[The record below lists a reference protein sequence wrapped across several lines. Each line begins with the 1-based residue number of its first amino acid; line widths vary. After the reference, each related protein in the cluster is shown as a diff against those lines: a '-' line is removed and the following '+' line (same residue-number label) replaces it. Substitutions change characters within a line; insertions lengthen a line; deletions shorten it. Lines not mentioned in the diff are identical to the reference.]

1 MAEELV
7 FKIGIDVSAAEDAAK
22 KIPDMIERGSR
33 RQGRS
38 PAADRGKWVPGPNG
52 QPVWQW
58 NSPQTPSQKP
68 PGGTATPTTPPA
80 PPVVPPV
87 VPPVA
92 PTPPVPPAATTRAWS
107 TYEKLSGTLKVLE
120 KVQEFVDKAEEK
132 AMRIQANARA
142 TGLSGELLQG
152 LEYAAKQSN
161 VNPADVIKALETG
174 KAKLGAATLKGGDT
188 AAMLQ
193 RVGMSLQSV
202 RSGATGSYD
211 VLMHLAD
218 MYENQGNSAQ
228 LAAAGTAIFGSE
240 FVKLLP
246 MLAKGRA
253 GVQEM
258 IDSAPKM
265 SDATLRAIELKNK
278 QVGTFSERGTNAAG
292 WLDSL
297 TTRIVASAQEEYSM
311 GQAGEALKDKE
322 VAARPIEVIRA
333 LTEKRG
339 EETDINGYKVMG
351 QRYEGETRKQAYERL
366 NKDSYNYNS
375 FYDVR
380 SRVKQSDMDYLDKL
394 SERTEAKEKAAANL
408 QSMSL
413 PIAGSL
419 QQIGGGDIYS
429 AISRGPIDGILQA
442 TERTATATEA
452 MASGQPRPSTQI
464 NPVAL

>member
-7 FKIGIDVSAAEDAAK
+7 FKLGIDVSAAEDAAK

-33 RQGRS
+33 RQGRTPVS
-38 PAADRGKWVPGPNG
+38 QRGQWTQGPNG

-58 NSPQTPSQKP
+58 NPPQTPTPTPKP
-68 PGGTATPTTPPA
+68 PGGTTAQPPKPPA

-87 VPPVA
+87 VP
-92 PTPPVPPAATTRAWS
+92 TPPSPPAPPASTTKAWS
-107 TYEKLSGTLKVLE
+107 TYDKLRGTLVVLE
-120 KVQEFVDKAEEK
+120 KVQEFMDKAAEK

-142 TGLSGELLQG
+142 TGLSTDTLQG

-161 VNPADVIKALETG
+161 VQSADLMKALESG

-202 RSGATGSYD
+202 RSGATSSYD

-240 FVKLLP
+240 FTKLIPL
-246 MLAKGRA
+246 LSQGRA
-253 GVQEM
+253 GIEGMMKQG
-258 IDSAPKM
+258 PKM
-265 SDATLRAIELKNK
+265 SQETVRALERKVK
-278 QVGTFSERGTNAAG
+278 TSGTIGDQWENFWGAIYSGP
-292 WLDSL
+292 
-297 TTRIVASAQEEYSM
+297 TRLMMHQEETASFAAADRAVRK
-311 GQAGEALKDKE
+311 G
-322 VAARPIEVIRA
+322 ARPQEVQKALVQKMGIE
-333 LTEKRG
+333 TEIEGQK
-339 EETDINGYKVMG
+339 IMG
-351 QRYEGETRKQAYERL
+351 QRFEDETMKQTYDRL
-366 NKDSYNYNS
+366 KNS
-375 FYDVR
+375 SKGIAGSGFAPKYFAGTD
-380 SRVKQSDMDYLDKL
+380 DYIEKL
-394 SERTEAKEKAAANL
+394 SKITEKKEKTAANL

-429 AISRGPIDGILQA
+429 AINRGPIDGILQA

-452 MASGQPRPSTQI
+452 MASGQPKPATQT
-464 NPVAL
+464 NTVAL

>member
-7 FKIGIDVSAAEDAAK
+7 FKLGIDVSAAEDAAK

-58 NSPQTPSQKP
+58 NPPATPTSP
-68 PGGTATPTTPPA
+68 TPTTPGGATAPPKPPA
-80 PPVVPPV
+80 PPAPPV

-92 PTPPVPPAATTRAWS
+92 PTPPVPPVPPVPPAATTKAWS
-107 TYEKLSGTLKVLE
+107 TYDKLRGTLVVLE
-120 KVQEFVDKAEEK
+120 KVQEFMDKAAEK

-142 TGLSGELLQG
+142 TGLSTDTLQG
-152 LEYAAKQSN
+152 LEYAAAQSN
-161 VNPADVIKALETG
+161 VKSADLMKALESG

-193 RVGMSLQSV
+193 RIGMSLQSV
-202 RSGATGSYD
+202 RSGATSSYD

-240 FVKLLP
+240 FTKLIPL
-246 MLAKGRA
+246 LSQGRA
-253 GVQEM
+253 GIEGM
-258 IDSAPKM
+258 MKEAPRM
-265 SDATLRAIELKNK
+265 SEANLRALELKDRT
-278 QVGTFSERGTNAAG
+278 QGTFKERFINAAG
-292 WLDSL
+292 AVYAAP
-297 TTRIVASAQEEYSM
+297 TRLQMHTEELK
-311 GQAGEALKDKE
+311 ARNAAAEA
-322 VAARPIEVIRA
+322 VSQGARPQEAIKA
-333 LTEKRG
+333 LLEKMGTETEIDGIK
-339 EETDINGYKVMG
+339 IMG
-351 QRYEGETRKQAYERL
+351 QRYENETRKQAFDRIKKTNEL
-366 NKDSYNYNS
+366 KDMSPL
-375 FYDVR
+375 
-380 SRVKQSDMDYLDKL
+380 MEDYVIKL
-394 SERTEAKEKAAANL
+394 SEITEKKEKTKANL

-452 MASGQPRPSTQI
+452 MASGIPKPANQTNTI
-464 NPVAL
+464 AL